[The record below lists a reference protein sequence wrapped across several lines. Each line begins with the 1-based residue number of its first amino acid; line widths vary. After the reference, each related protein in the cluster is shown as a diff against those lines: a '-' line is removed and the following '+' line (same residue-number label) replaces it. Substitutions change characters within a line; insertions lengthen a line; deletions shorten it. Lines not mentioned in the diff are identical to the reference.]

1 MRILLSFITLGIF
14 LFSGFMFFIV
24 GFGGGSASC
33 ITHPDYCSKV
43 EIYKWASIAMVLSS
57 LTGLI
62 GMAKSI
68 NIRDG
73 SQTFAI
79 FAMMGILIP
88 ALIYFFLGQFVG
100 SI

>member
-1 MRILLSFITLGIF
+1 
-14 LFSGFMFFIV
+14 
-24 GFGGGSASC
+24 
-33 ITHPDYCSKV
+33 V
-43 EIYKWASIAMVLSS
+43 EIYKWAAIAMVLAS

-73 SQTFAI
+73 SQKFAI
-79 FAMMGILIP
+79 FAMIGILIP
-88 ALIYFFLGQFVG
+88 VFIYFFLGQFVG